1 MIIHHLL
8 LQRTLYKL
16 VIANDN
22 IVGKKQEKRERDE
35 IQDGNFD
42 VLPKNPLSHFFIAV
56 NRYVINQVR
65 LNRKGHFQEWG
76 QWTSGPIYKVIIIEL
91 SGTHLGHHPAR
102 KEERD
107 SLSLLYNHWWMNR
120 MNSICVHFIDCGE
133 NLISAFKF
141 LIHQYSSLKFH
152 HRVRPCQHCWELLTD
167 SLTDCWLSNR
177 SSLNDWLN

>member
-1 MIIHHLL
+1 MSD
-8 LQRTLYKL
+8 
-16 VIANDN
+16 DN
-22 IVGKKQEKRERDE
+22 TSSVSTENFVQISYCERQHCWQEAGEERKRWDS
-35 IQDGNFD
+35 GWKYFD

-76 QWTSGPIYKVIIIEL
+76 QRTSSSIYKVIIIEL

-152 HRVRPCQHCWELLTD
+152 HRVRPCQHCLRVTHWLTVGFP
-167 SLTDCWLSNR
+167 TEAH
-177 SSLNDWLN
+177 